1 MCGFAGFA
9 DFSQPFPGQQQ
20 HWLDLAR
27 SMARRIAHRGPD
39 GHGASFSPHCVL
51 AHARLAVMDPQHGQ
65 QPRSLPWQGHQVSI
79 AYNGEVYNAPQLRGE
94 LEALGFSFASRCDTE
109 VVLASYLAW
118 GPDCARRL
126 QGIFAFAIYDPAAPR
141 LLLCRDPFG
150 VKPLFLTRWQ
160 GRLAFA
166 SEIKALLQLPGVRPV
181 VDKDGLREVFALGPA
196 RTPGCGVFQGI
207 WELKPGHLALLDP
220 LGYRELAYFQL
231 EARPHEEDYPH
242 TVSHLREL
250 LLETVERQLQSD
262 VPLCAFLSGG
272 LDSSVVT
279 AIAAQRL
286 QERGQRLATYS
297 FEFEG
302 NREFFTPSAFQPGRD
317 QDWALRVS
325 GLLSTDH
332 RTLLCGNQALA
343 DSLEEAVLA
352 RDLPGMA
359 DVDGSLLYFCRQV
372 KQRHTVALCGEC
384 ADEIFGGY
392 PWFHRR
398 EMWQG
403 GRFPWSGDMGLRAS
417 LLKPELARELDL
429 EGYAARRLEES
440 LREVPTLPGEGEE
453 ERRMRQLA
461 YLNMRWFMATLLERK
476 DRCSMYSGL
485 EVRVPYADHRLAQYA
500 YNVPWQM
507 KSPGGEPK
515 GLLRAAAAGLLPE
528 EVLHRK
534 KSPYPKTHNP
544 GYEALIKERLGQ
556 VLRDSAQ
563 PIHRVLSEEAAQGLL
578 RQSFDYGRPWFGQL
592 MAGPQ
597 LLAYLLQ
604 VNAWLLRY
612 HIYLEL

>member
-1 MCGFAGFA
+1 M
-9 DFSQPFPGQQQ
+9 P
-20 HWLDLAR
+20 
-27 SMARRIAHRGPD
+27 
-39 GHGASFSPHCVL
+39 
-51 AHARLAVMDPQHGQ
+51 
-65 QPRSLPWQGHQVSI
+65 
-79 AYNGEVYNAPQLRGE
+79 
-94 LEALGFSFASRCDTE
+94 
-109 VVLASYLAW
+109 W
-118 GPDCARRL
+118 GPPAP
-126 QGIFAFAIYDPAAPR
+126 PAA
-141 LLLCRDPFG
+141 G
-150 VKPLFLTRWQ
+150 
-160 GRLAFA
+160 
-166 SEIKALLQLPGVRPV
+166 
-181 VDKDGLREVFALGPA
+181 GP
-196 RTPGCGVFQGI
+196 QGI

-440 LREVPTLPGEGEE
+440 LKEAPTLPGEGEE

-485 EVRVPYADHRLAQYA
+485 EVRVPYADHRLAQYV

-544 GYEALIKERLGQ
+544 GYEALIKERLAQ

>member
-65 QPRSLPWQGHQVSI
+65 QPLSLPWQGHQVSI

-126 QGIFAFAIYDPAAPR
+126 QGIFAFAIYDPTAPR

-160 GRLAFA
+160 GRLAIA

-181 VDKDGLREVFALGPA
+181 VDKDGLREIFGLGPA
-196 RTPGCGVFQGI
+196 RTPGCGVFQGV
-207 WELKPGHLALLDP
+207 WELKPGCLALLDP

-403 GRFPWSGDMGLRAS
+403 SRFPWSGDMGLRAS

-440 LREVPTLPGEGEE
+440 LKEAPTLPGEGEE

-485 EVRVPYADHRLAQYA
+485 EVRVPYADHRLAQYV

-515 GLLRAAAAGLLPE
+515 CLLRAAAAGLLPE

-544 GYEALIKERLGQ
+544 GYEALIKERLAQ